1 MEMLDWY
8 MNNHHSEEGWRHVI
22 TNAATVRAIVGG
34 QWTITLTGTTIAVA
48 LCAGNWGIV
57 LKVRTYV
64 RNKNNQCMCIILHVH
79 CNYIHSHSQAK

>member
-1 MEMLDWY
+1 

-22 TNAATVRAIVGG
+22 TNATTVRAIVGG
-34 QWTITLTGTTIAVA
+34 QWTIILTGTTIAVA

-64 RNKNNQCMCIILHVH
+64 RNKNNQCNFEHVYNIT
-79 CNYIHSHSQAK
+79 CTLQLYTKP

>member
-1 MEMLDWY
+1 MGATKSY
-8 MNNHHSEEGWRHVI
+8 YNNHFRRHVI
-22 TNAATVRAIVGG
+22 TAGTVRAIVGG

-64 RNKNNQCMCIILHVH
+64 RNK
-79 CNYIHSHSQAK
+79 CN